1 MANKKGNNYIIDE
14 ENNIAKIELRRR
26 RKESLWVTIDLDD
39 LDKVLNFPYTWF
51 ALKYNSAVDD
61 YYAGCSIYHPEY
73 KQSRPYY
80 MHQLIIGKQGEGK
93 RIDHINRDI
102 RDNRKANLRVVTIIQ
117 NATNRTKKN
126 SNNKSGYRN
135 VSWNKSSKTWM
146 VQLQIDGKN
155 VKLKD
160 FPYDKLDEAGEYA
173 EKMRQ
178 KYYGEYAGDT

>member
-1 MANKKGNNYIIDE
+1 
-14 ENNIAKIELRRR
+14 
-26 RKESLWVTIDLDD
+26 
-39 LDKVLNFPYTWF
+39 
-51 ALKYNSAVDD
+51 
-61 YYAGCSIYHPEY
+61 
-73 KQSRPYY
+73 
-80 MHQLIIGKQGEGK
+80 MHQLIMGKQGEGK

-135 VSWNKSSKTWM
+135 VSWHKSSKTWM

-155 VKLKD
+155 VRLKD